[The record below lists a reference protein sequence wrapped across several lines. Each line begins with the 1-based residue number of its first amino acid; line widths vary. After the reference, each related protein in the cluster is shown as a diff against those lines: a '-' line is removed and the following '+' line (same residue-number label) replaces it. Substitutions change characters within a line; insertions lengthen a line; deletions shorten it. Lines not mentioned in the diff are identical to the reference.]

1 MINAKLGFWL
11 CDVTL
16 ILSICLLLFFYRLG
30 AAPFFDKQEAREAL
44 VVWEI
49 NRTGNWILPLRNG
62 DEIPAKPPLFHWLGA
77 LVSKSINRVDELT
90 TRSPSA
96 LFGTLGV
103 VLTYMAGVT
112 LWGRSAGL
120 VSAVGLSTS
129 YEWHQA
135 ARNAR
140 VDMTLTFVM
149 LCSFLFFLYLY
160 RTGGG
165 RKKALV
171 FGLLLGLATLGKGP
185 LGFVIPC
192 FTVLTFLWAR
202 RDLSFLKKLHPF
214 VVISAWFIV
223 AGSWYGLAL
232 WEGGKDFLF
241 MVVRE
246 NFSSVIGAEAG
257 HPHPFYWYIPALF
270 QHMAPWSLFLFSI
283 GAYMYD
289 SRHRMEKEM
298 LYVVVWSVTVFIFFS
313 VFTQK
318 RSVYILP
325 LYPAVALLIGA
336 WVQRL
341 KDESL
346 SSASLFLARLAGY
359 LNAVLFCLFSG
370 LLFFQVIDP
379 DLIKY
384 ILPFLRPKDQAQLQ
398 VVANL
403 FTEHQLAVLLWSA
416 LCGLG
421 GIFLALA
428 TRQGAWEAI
437 IAYTAA
443 VMVTSLFFV
452 QNFNIYVAREYS
464 FKPFVERALHVV
476 NDAPLFFYRSGDYGV
491 IFYAHRHIPRYSK
504 SLVGEKSFYVLLWER
519 EWREMPDKERLTV
532 EYASEMADRQSPE
545 RGRLFLVAVKK
556 AEALGNLLESDPGK
570 FTPRQRLSPS
580 QIGED

>member
-16 ILSICLLLFFYRLG
+16 ILSICFLLFFYRLG

-90 TRSPSA
+90 TRFPSA

-103 VLTYMAGVT
+103 LLTYMAGVT

-120 VSAVGLSTS
+120 VSALVLSTS
-129 YEWHQA
+129 FEWL
-135 ARNAR
+135 RVSTTAR
-140 VDMTLTFVM
+140 VDMTLTFA
-149 LCSFLFFLYLY
+149 LFCSFLFFLYLY

-171 FGLLLGLATLGKGP
+171 FGVLLSLATLAKGP
-185 LGFVIPC
+185 LGFIVPC
-192 FTVLTFLWAR
+192 LTVFVFLWAR
-202 RDLSFLKKLHPF
+202 RDLLFLKKLHPLA
-214 VVISAWFIV
+214 VISAWLIV
-223 AGSWYGLAL
+223 AGSWYTLAL
-232 WEGGKDFLF
+232 WEGGKDFLLI
-241 MVVRE
+241 VVRE
-246 NFSSVIGAEAG
+246 NFSSVIGEEAG
-257 HPHPFYWYIPALF
+257 HPHPFYWYLPILF
-270 QHMAPWSLFLFSI
+270 QNMTPWSFFLLSV
-283 GAYMYD
+283 GAFIYY
-289 SRHRMEKEM
+289 RRGIAEEAI
-298 LYVVVWSVTVFIFFS
+298 LYVVVWFLTVLIFFS
-313 VFTQK
+313 AFTQK
-318 RSVYILP
+318 RPVYIAP
-325 LYPAVALLIGA
+325 LYPALALLIGA
-336 WVQRL
+336 WWQKL
-341 KDESL
+341 KDESA
-346 SSASLFLARLAGY
+346 SSPPLFLARLAGY
-359 LNAVLFCLFSG
+359 LNAVLFFLFSG
-370 LLFFQVIDP
+370 VLFFQVIDP

-403 FTEHQLAVLLWSA
+403 FTEHQLAVSLWSA

-421 GIFLALA
+421 GIVLAVA

-437 IAYTAA
+437 IAYSAA
-443 VMVTSLFFV
+443 VMVTSFFFV

-464 FKPFVERALHVV
+464 FKPFAERALHVV

-504 SLVGEKSFYVLLWER
+504 SLVGEKSFYLLLWER
-519 EWREMPDKERLTV
+519 EWKEMPDKERLTV